1 MKITKRQLRKLIEES
16 FVVDPEGTVYT
27 PPTVKAYSEEG
38 DVYSD
43 GSVKEKDVLAVYGV
57 DKIRK
62 TMPKLSEF
70 LGKKWQTIF
79 NMHEKGSEIYMLL
92 ADRETDPETKI
103 QFLHLINM
111 SSDKILPDKLLE
123 EIIFEIDLLVSPD
136 FQVFRDQAAE
146 RLEKKHH
153 AEIFADIVKEK
164 DLANNPKYVE
174 YAKKLIDKAIA
185 AGKVYYKDAVQ
196 LQFFYDMYDL
206 KEKGF
211 KPTYIG
217 YDPAGEGI
225 EPETFAANNWGKILD
240 NIESRHSVPDKVH
253 SATLYNDDLYEYS
266 VEESTDLIV
275 AVINDLVDAGILEKD
290 KDGRVKMSERS
301 YQIELNNMRGRKE
314 DFYKERGT
322 RSAFLDDPYV
332 PNPNLPVVTEEMI
345 RQIIM
350 EELAERKK
358 RKKKKKKKTK
368 SKKRGYLYPYVYG
381 HHDHDFHDYGY
392 DIGDGGFD
400 GGGDGGGG
408 E

>member
-1 MKITKRQLRKLIEES
+1 
-16 FVVDPEGTVYT
+16 
-27 PPTVKAYSEEG
+27 
-38 DVYSD
+38 
-43 GSVKEKDVLAVYGV
+43 
-57 DKIRK
+57 
-62 TMPKLSEF
+62 
-70 LGKKWQTIF
+70 
-79 NMHEKGSEIYMLL
+79 
-92 ADRETDPETKI
+92 
-103 QFLHLINM
+103 M

-185 AGKVYYKDAVQ
+185 EGKVYYKDAVQ

-253 SATLYNDDLYEYS
+253 DATLYNDDLYEYS

-275 AVINDLVDAGILEKD
+275 AVINDLVDAGILEKN

-322 RSAFLDDPYV
+322 RSAFLDDPYK
-332 PNPNLPVVTEEMI
+332 PNPNLPVVTEEII
-345 RQIIM
+345 RQMIN